1 MLDVLLKQKSGAR
14 GHPSLGMK
22 QLHPVLK
29 GGDETQVL
37 LDVLL
42 ANEAH
47 WDICPSADGQGLTE
61 DLHGIEDA
69 L

>member
-1 MLDVLLKQKSGAR
+1 MEQF
-14 GHPSLGMK
+14 
-22 QLHPVLK
+22 HPVLQ
-29 GGDETQVL
+29 GRNEPQVL

-42 ANEAH
+42 TNEAH
-47 WDICPSADGQGLTE
+47 WDLCPSADGQGLTE